1 MICLKH
7 KIKLL
12 SVIFQ
17 VTISS
22 SCFCQLD
29 SIKQKKWSIHF
40 QGTSVSQVNSR
51 FNSPYQG
58 DNSFLPNEPIR
69 TSFTSTLYLGYKAS
83 KHTYIVFNPEVAGGK
98 GLSKT
103 LGIAGFTNGE
113 TYRVGNPALQPFI
126 ARLYIEQRYPLS
138 TVLENVEDDVNQI
151 QKNTNRDYVSIII
164 GKFSIP
170 DFFDDLPYNND
181 PRTQYL
187 NWALFGSGAWDY
199 PANTRGYTIGAVIQY
214 NKKDWSLKAALTTVP
229 TEANGPDLQFKFGK
243 AMGSVVEWS
252 KRNFIRNK
260 PSHTSQIHVGIYLN
274 NAQMGNYN
282 QSIKNAGSGVPDIT
296 DSRLYGRVKWGIYS
310 GFNSDFGTLHHYI
323 NASWSDGKNESWA
336 FTEID
341 RSVTTGFQFDGIRWK
356 RKNDRLAI
364 AYVANFLSKPHQNYL
379 ANGGYGFI
387 IGDGKLNY
395 GSEQIIEA
403 YYSINLFKHFY
414 ITPDYQ
420 FVMNPGYNKDRG
432 PVHIFALRMH
442 VAF

>member
-1 MICLKH
+1 MGIKH
-7 KIKLL
+7 KKKLM
-12 SVIFQ
+12 IIFFQ
-17 VTISS
+17 VVICNTI
-22 SCFCQLD
+22 FCQLD

-40 QGTSVSQVNSR
+40 QATAVPQENNS
-51 FNSPYQG
+51 FKSPYLG
-58 DNSFLPNEPIR
+58 DNSFLSDEPVR
-69 TSFTSTLYLGYKAS
+69 TSFTSTLFINYKAA
-83 KHTYIVFNPEVAGGK
+83 KHTYIVFNPEAAGGK

-103 LGIAGFTNGE
+103 LGIAGFPNGE
-113 TYRVGNPALQPFI
+113 IYRVGNPALQPFI
-126 ARLYIEQRYPLS
+126 ARLYVEQRFPLS
-138 TVLENVEDDVNQI
+138 NVLENVEDDDNQI
-151 QKNTNRDYVSIII
+151 QEKTNRDYLSLII

-199 PANTRGYTIGAVIQY
+199 PANTRGYTMGAVIQY

-229 TEANGPDLQFKFGK
+229 TEANGPNLELKFGK
-243 AMGSVVEWS
+243 AMGAVVEWS

-260 PSHTSQIHVGIYLN
+260 PGYASQIHAGIYMN
-274 NAQMGNYN
+274 HASMGNYN
-282 QSIKNAGSGVPDIT
+282 QSIKNAGTGIPDVT

-310 GFNSDFGTLHHYI
+310 GFNSDFGNLHHFI

-341 RSVTTGFQFDGIRWK
+341 RSITTGLQFDGIRWK
-356 RKNDRLAI
+356 RKNDRFAI
-364 AYVANFLSKPHQNYL
+364 AYVANFLSKSHRNYL
-379 ANGGYGFI
+379 AKGGYGFI

-403 YYSINLFKHFY
+403 YYSINLLKHLF

-420 FVMNPGYNKDRG
+420 FVINPGYNRDRG
-432 PVHIFALRMH
+432 PVNLFALRMH
-442 VAF
+442 LAF